1 MGGIFMWN
9 EVIDFVNGTGRFAPD
24 YEEETT
30 VVKNEEDN
38 E

>member
-1 MGGIFMWN
+1 MWN

-24 YEEETT
+24 YEEEKV

>member
-1 MGGIFMWN
+1 MWN
-9 EVIDFVNGTGRFAPD
+9 EVIDFVNSTGRFALD
-24 YEEETT
+24 YEEEKV

>member
-1 MGGIFMWN
+1 MWN

-24 YEEETT
+24 YEETT